1 MCWGSTTEGNRE
13 TPGLDKMRLGL
24 LCGLSGSVEG
34 CGRPLPLPLFRLDGG
49 SSPPLIPCWL
59 QAVQGVNLTQGGRCP
74 LTVVP
79 RGCGE
84 LGLQQLEFKSSV
96 RDDLG
101 VQQSAGR
108 CSHSLESADLRGTV
122 VTAALVSSLGKLEPE
137 DRPQGGGEGFRG
149 AMSPHSSQALG
160 ERRDPSHQRW
170 GLCSAPHNGS
180 GPLGVA

>member
-1 MCWGSTTEGNRE
+1 MDASDFLGKQVLGWTIYQGMCWGSTTEGNQE

-59 QAVQGVNLTQGGRCP
+59 QAVQGVNLTQRGRCP

-79 RGCGE
+79 GGCGE
-84 LGLQQLEFKSSV
+84 LGLQQLEFKSSL

-101 VQQSAGR
+101 IQQSAGR
-108 CSHSLESADLRGTV
+108 CSHSLESAELRGTV
-122 VTAALVSSLGKLEPE
+122 LTAALVSSLGKLEPE

-149 AMSPHSSQALG
+149 AMSPH
-160 ERRDPSHQRW
+160 
-170 GLCSAPHNGS
+170 
-180 GPLGVA
+180 